1 MIAFVTFC
9 PYVADLRHFVLFEW
23 SSFERLLLVAVVV
36 AVEVVLAVAVVPSK
50 INQSCSSCLF
60 ALRLRFERSVNVTFC
75 ERHL

>member
-50 INQSCSSCLF
+50 TRMHSGRMRTARTL
-60 ALRLRFERSVNVTFC
+60 TGGGGG
-75 ERHL
+75 

>member
-9 PYVADLRHFVLFEW
+9 PKVAHLRHFVLFEW

-50 INQSCSSCLF
+50 INQSCS
-60 ALRLRFERSVNVTFC
+60 V
-75 ERHL
+75 